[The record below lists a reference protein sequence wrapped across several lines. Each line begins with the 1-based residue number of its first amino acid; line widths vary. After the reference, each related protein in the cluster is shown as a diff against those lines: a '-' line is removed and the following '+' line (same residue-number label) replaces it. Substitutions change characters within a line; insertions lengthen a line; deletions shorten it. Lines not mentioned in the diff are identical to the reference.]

1 MKTTLT
7 ALIAAAALAATA
19 VGSFGAGL
27 VDVTDAIVGSA
38 TADARPAYVAVPDP
52 GYIVYSGY
60 DAVLPGPNC
69 FWTRMPVYDND
80 RSVIGW
86 RGRPVAVC
94 PQRRVSAQ
102 AGR

>member
-1 MKTTLT
+1 MKATLT
-7 ALIAAAALAATA
+7 ALVAAATLVAAPA
-19 VGSFGAGL
+19 ASLGAGL
-27 VDVTDAIVGSA
+27 VDVTSAIVGA
-38 TADARPAYVAVPDP
+38 PADARPAYVAVPDP

-102 AGR
+102 AGQ

>member
-1 MKTTLT
+1 MKTALT
-7 ALIAAAALAATA
+7 ALLAGATLAATTA
-19 VGSFGAGL
+19 GSLGAGL
-27 VDVTDAIVGSA
+27 VDVTGAIVGSA

-60 DAVLPGPNC
+60 DAVLPGPSC

-94 PQRRVSAQ
+94 PQKRVSAQ

>member
-7 ALIAAAALAATA
+7 VLGAAAAVAAATTVSFA
-19 VGSFGAGL
+19 AGS
-27 VDVTDAIVGSA
+27 VSVTGAIVVDPA
-38 TADARPAYVAVPDP
+38 ANVRPAYVATPDP

-60 DAVLPGPNC
+60 DAVLPGPSC

-94 PQRRVSAQ
+94 PQKRVSAQ

>member
-1 MKTTLT
+1 MKTILT
-7 ALIAAAALAATA
+7 ALLAGVTLAATTA
-19 VGSFGAGL
+19 GSFGAGL
-27 VDVTDAIVGSA
+27 VDVTGAIVGST

-60 DAVLPGPNC
+60 DAVLPGPSC

-94 PQRRVSAQ
+94 PEKRLSAQ